1 MDSGDRPRRGQPGGD
16 REGHLRA
23 VARMH
28 RPKLAKR
35 EPPPADVSLHIRR
48 AELHIAT
55 LRQGI
60 SHDLARAI
68 DQLEF
73 QHSAEDNDEIIL
85 CRMLGGS
92 VIGTP
97 SGVPL
102 ISYNPK
108 AAQTIREWPNC
119 IALEPEG
126 VHARRAYK
134 KNLDTIKWM
143 IDTTEIE
150 ADEVR
155 FVCSMFFVIRPRE
168 SDYLCY
174 GQFRY
179 WIDNTIISHENNSV
193 SFADGF
199 SIEVAQIGIFDF
211 YLTWALAVLG
221 KRQSCV
227 RMHEAGPYQRLK
239 RTEPIAPVSTAAR

>member
-1 MDSGDRPRRGQPGGD
+1 MAQPDRWSFKKGVDKMNSGWRNRRSQPGGD
-16 REGHLRA
+16 REEHLRA

-28 RPKLAKR
+28 RPKLVKR
-35 EPPPADVSLHIRR
+35 EPPPTDVSLHIRR
-48 AELHIAT
+48 AELHAAR
-55 LRQGI
+55 LRESI
-60 SHDLARAI
+60 SHDLSEVF

-73 QHSAEDNDEIIL
+73 QHSAEDNDEVIL

-126 VHARRAYK
+126 IHARRAYK
-134 KNLDTIKWM
+134 KNLDTIRCM

-155 FVCSMFFVIRPRE
+155 FICPLFFVVRPRE

-179 WIDNTIISHENNSV
+179 HIDNTIVSYRDNRV

-199 SIEVAQIGIFDF
+199 SIEVPQIGIFDF
-211 YLTWALAVLG
+211 YLTA
-221 KRQSCV
+221 
-227 RMHEAGPYQRLK
+227 YY
-239 RTEPIAPVSTAAR
+239 RTRYWLEHASA